1 MSASR
6 IILILQ
12 IMCLVSVATGM
23 ITSSTAAEPKD
34 ACPDPLQVADAQA
47 RKEIIDLSGDVLL
60 IDEEDQKEADSLAGT
75 CPKGFCCSCAGC
87 PLYSDLD
94 EDVFCDLGEEPEV

>member
-1 MSASR
+1 MNAAR
-6 IILILQ
+6 ILFILQ
-12 IMCLVSVATGM
+12 IMCLVSFATGM
-23 ITSSTAAEPKD
+23 ITTSTAAQSKD

-47 RKEIIDLSGDVLL
+47 RKEAIDQSGDVLL

-75 CPKGFCCSCAGC
+75 CPKGFCCSCASC